1 MNERYSRQELFAPI
15 GVEGQRKI
23 RDKHVLLIG
32 LGALGSSAAD
42 MLVRAGIGKLTIVDR
57 DYVDWS
63 NLGRQL
69 LYYEEDAKN
78 HLPKAIA
85 AQQKLKKI
93 NSEVEVT
100 AHIMDVAGPDL
111 ERLLQKGEIDLILD
125 GTDQFDIRLLIN
137 DAAQKYSV
145 PWIYGACVGS
155 YGMSYTILP
164 GETPCLHCL
173 LQKLPL
179 QGPTCDTN
187 GVISPIVHVVTAHQV
202 TEALKL
208 CTGDRS
214 ELRREL
220 ITFDLWNYQ
229 HQAVRVEKVKKES
242 CPSCGVDPTYPFL
255 QQKDGF
261 QLDVLCGRDTIQ
273 IRPLENNARDL
284 NKLEALLQEKE
295 GKTVRNEYLLVHQAK
310 HRLVF
315 FKDGRV
321 LVHGTKDREKAA
333 MLYQQLLTT

>member
-23 RDKHVLLIG
+23 GDKHVLLIG

-69 LYYEEDAKN
+69 LYHEEDAAN

-100 AHIMDVAGPDL
+100 AHIMDVTGPDL
-111 ERLLQKGEIDLILD
+111 EELLQKGEIDLILD

-137 DAAQKYSV
+137 DAAQKYAV

-164 GETPCLHCL
+164 GDTPCLHCL

-202 TEALKL
+202 TEALKI
-208 CTGDRS
+208 CTGDLSALRK
-214 ELRREL
+214 ELV
-220 ITFDLWNYQ
+220 TFDLWNYR
-229 HQAVRVEKVKKES
+229 HQAFRVEKMKKDN
-242 CPSCGVDPTYPFL
+242 CPSCGVNPTYPYL
-255 QQKDGF
+255 QQRDEF

-273 IRPLENNARDL
+273 IRPLENNDRDL
-284 NKLEALLQEKE
+284 NTLEALLQEKE
-295 GKTVRNEYLLVHQAK
+295 GKTIRNEYLLVHQAE

-321 LVHGTKDREKAA
+321 LVHGTKDRKKAA
-333 MLYQQLLTT
+333 ELYQQLVT